1 MMRIITNKIISTPQH
16 TAPRSSEP
24 LLAPAGFEVVVE
36 LFGEL
41 FVELFEE
48 LLPLKLVEKF

>member
-1 MMRIITNKIISTPQH
+1 MRIITNKIISTPQH
-16 TAPRSSEP
+16 TAPRSSPP
-24 LLAPAGFEVVVE
+24 LEDVLGFAVVVE
-36 LFGEL
+36 VEEL